1 MKKNIFKSMIKSIV
15 RVIWKVLFKPLVKTL
30 PSKSRLKERLLRAG
44 GKIERREWWPKPPK
58 SIEYNPHHLNNFLF
72 NELKELG
79 KIEPV
84 LQPSKDFLNQLS
96 QNSFRPFTGLED
108 NSYGEIYG
116 LILRHLKNLDFDV
129 VFLAPWLKRGGADLG
144 LLHHIDAQ
152 HEKGMKVL
160 LITTEDVESV
170 WLNYLP
176 TSVVHLDLAF
186 FTKKLNSYK
195 SVELLARLLL
205 QIPAQSIHNI
215 NSPLGWEVFKRFG
228 LQLKSMHKKIFV
240 SIFCEDEFEPNIFF
254 GYAHFLPETF
264 YYLECVFCD
273 TQWYPK
279 KQNQLTGLDNL
290 IKTVYFPFVEKLNH
304 YVASDSKTAP
314 ILWASRIARQ
324 KRPELLYLI
333 AKAMPEQEFHIYG
346 EFEKNCQKDIE
357 QLRSLSNVKIFGKY
371 DSFMQIVLQ
380 QEYSA
385 FLYTSAYDGL
395 PNVLIESI
403 AMGLPVIAYDVG
415 GISELIHGDTLL
427 SDSDSFEDNLL
438 RIKNILNNKT
448 LLKDSW
454 QYSHNIVKNRHSWK
468 CFIQTL
474 ESIDGYFLLQTQESY
489 ESCYENFRI
498 LSKPLNNTESES

>member
-205 QIPAQSIHNI
+205 QIPA
-215 NSPLGWEVFKRFG
+215 R
-228 LQLKSMHKKIFV
+228 
-240 SIFCEDEFEPNIFF
+240 
-254 GYAHFLPETF
+254 
-264 YYLECVFCD
+264 
-273 TQWYPK
+273 
-279 KQNQLTGLDNL
+279 
-290 IKTVYFPFVEKLNH
+290 
-304 YVASDSKTAP
+304 
-314 ILWASRIARQ
+314 
-324 KRPELLYLI
+324 
-333 AKAMPEQEFHIYG
+333 
-346 EFEKNCQKDIE
+346 
-357 QLRSLSNVKIFGKY
+357 KY
-371 DSFMQIVLQ
+371 S
-380 QEYSA
+380 
-385 FLYTSAYDGL
+385 
-395 PNVLIESI
+395 
-403 AMGLPVIAYDVG
+403 
-415 GISELIHGDTLL
+415 
-427 SDSDSFEDNLL
+427 
-438 RIKNILNNKT
+438 
-448 LLKDSW
+448 
-454 QYSHNIVKNRHSWK
+454 
-468 CFIQTL
+468 
-474 ESIDGYFLLQTQESY
+474 
-489 ESCYENFRI
+489 
-498 LSKPLNNTESES
+498 